1 MCHGGVTLAGALRDA
16 TRSGENGTPMPSPR
30 PTSRIPLNTL
40 AAPFGLAGFA
50 ETWSYAAPVLG
61 LPAVVPQ
68 VFWAVA
74 AVAWVWLL
82 GAHVLRGVR
91 VEERLVDQL
100 RHPAQ
105 GPIAALVPATAML
118 LGVDLARFWE
128 LGGQVLVLLAVTV
141 AAGFAAW
148 LLSTWFEGRLSLE
161 AVHGGYLLPTV
172 AAALV
177 AAVATHEVGAGWSS
191 WACFGVGVFFWG
203 VMTGLLLIRLSF
215 RPALPDPLVPTMA
228 ILVAPPAVAT
238 VSLFAL
244 TDDALTLPVQAI
256 AGLGILMLL
265 VQLALLPRYV
275 RLGFSLGFWSFV
287 FPAAAVATAA
297 VEWFRVLD
305 LPAAWVP
312 TTVLLVLLTLLVAVV
327 GVRSLNLAARHLL
340 GQAESVLHAADDEDA
355 APATS

>member
-1 MCHGGVTLAGALRDA
+1 
-16 TRSGENGTPMPSPR
+16 MPTAR

-50 ETWSYAAPVLG
+50 ESWTYAAPVLG
-61 LPAVVPQ
+61 VPDVVPQ
-68 VFWAVA
+68 VFWGIA

-82 GAHVLRGVR
+82 GAHVLRGAR
-91 VEERLVDQL
+91 VAERLVDQL

-118 LGVDLARFWE
+118 LGVDLARVWPT
-128 LGGQVLVLLAVTV
+128 GGRVLVLVAVAV

-148 LLSTWFEGRLSLE
+148 LLSTWFEGRLTLE

-177 AAVATHEVGAGWSS
+177 AAVATHEVGVTGLS
-191 WACFGVGVFFWG
+191 WACFCVGVFFWG

-215 RPALPDPLVPTMA
+215 RAALPDPLVPTMA

-256 AGLGILMLL
+256 AGLGVLMFL

-275 RLGFSLGFWSFV
+275 RLPFSLGAWSFV
-287 FPAAAVATAA
+287 FPAAAVVTAA

-305 LPAAWVP
+305 LPVAAVP
-312 TTVLLVLLTLLVAVV
+312 TTALLALLSALVAVV
-327 GVRSLNLAARHLL
+327 GVRSLHLAARHLL
-340 GQAESVLHAADDEDA
+340 GQAESVLQAADDEDA
-355 APATS
+355 APAVGPAAGPTAR